1 MRLNYNKI
9 FDELYD
15 INRSITGAGYRKS
28 LKILSKYIKF
38 KIIKFRSGEK
48 VFDWKVPKEWVIK
61 NAYIKNIK
69 KNKIITSLKENN
81 LSIVSYSAPK
91 NQKSVFYKNINKIYS
106 IKSLPKAV
114 PYVTSYYKKDWG
126 FCLSY
131 EKLKK
136 INKNDPHHFFINSKF
151 INGSVDIGIKKI
163 KGKTNKI
170 FLISS
175 YLCHPSMANNELSGP
190 LTLIGLYEKL
200 KKNK

>member
-81 LSIVSYSAPK
+81 LSIVSYSTPK

-131 EKLKK
+131 EKLKR
-136 INKNDPHHFFINSKF
+136 INKNDPRLQMYCLQLLQNQIFSSIRKGFFLSK
-151 INGSVDIGIKKI
+151 
-163 KGKTNKI
+163 
-170 FLISS
+170 
-175 YLCHPSMANNELSGP
+175 
-190 LTLIGLYEKL
+190 
-200 KKNK
+200 